1 MLKKIFIL
9 ILFLALTSCG
19 YNAIHSKKNF
29 SIYDFSIKELSFTG
43 DREINLKIKEILNNY
58 TLTEKD
64 KNFTLRISSEIEK
77 VVLAKNTAGDPI
89 TFKSTVIIN
98 IEALLGTNSKNKIRI
113 VENFTYN
120 NIDDKFELKRY
131 EKQIRNNLAE
141 TATEKLIFKLSNI
154 K

>member
-9 ILFLALTSCG
+9 TLFLALTSCG
-19 YNAIHSKKNF
+19 YKAIHSKKNF
-29 SIYDFSIKELSFTG
+29 SNYDFSIRELSFAG
-43 DREINLKIKEILNNY
+43 DRQVNLKIKETLNNY

-89 TFKSTVIIN
+89 SFKSTIIIN
-98 IEALLGTNSKNKIRI
+98 IEASLETKYKNKIKI

-141 TATEKLIFKLSNI
+141 TAAEKLIFKLSNI

>member
-1 MLKKIFIL
+1 MLNKIFIL
-9 ILFLALTSCG
+9 TLLLVLTSCG
-19 YNAIHSKKNF
+19 YKAIHSKKNF
-29 SIYDFSIKELSFTG
+29 SNYDFSIKELGFAG
-43 DREINLKIKEILNNY
+43 DREINLKIKETLNNY

-64 KNFTLRISSEIEK
+64 KNFTIKISSETEK

-120 NIDDKFELKRY
+120 NIDDKFDLKRH
-131 EKQIRNNLAE
+131 EKQIKNNLAE
-141 TATEKLIFKLSNI
+141 TASEKLIFKLSKI
-154 K
+154 R